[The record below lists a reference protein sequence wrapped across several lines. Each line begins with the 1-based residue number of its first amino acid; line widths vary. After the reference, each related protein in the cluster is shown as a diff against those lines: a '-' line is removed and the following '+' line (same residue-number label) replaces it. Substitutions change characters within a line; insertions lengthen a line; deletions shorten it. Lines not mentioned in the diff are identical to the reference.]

1 MNRILRSITFIL
13 PVLVSLAVTS
23 CLIDNDMSYP
33 RIKADITAF
42 EVSGQKSVNI
52 NAEKRQVEI
61 VLEENADISKLK
73 VTAFALSEG
82 ARCDELAVDSY
93 INLET
98 PVKVM
103 VSTYQDYEWTISA
116 TRPIERYVKVKGQIG
131 EAEFNLQTRYA
142 LVKITDTQSLEAVVF
157 EGLKLEP
164 VGAELL
170 GYVQIDK
177 GERTIVPVT
186 FPLTLDCVLSR
197 EFVYRNGDKE
207 CTWTVAVEKKSV
219 TLAVTS
225 VNAWYYSADVKAT
238 FDGNGT
244 PYLEYRK
251 DSEADNWTK
260 FTDLK
265 VSGLDITASVTKLE
279 PETSY
284 QIRLVSGD
292 SVTDEV
298 AFSTG
303 KPEQIDNLN
312 FDTWY
317 SKKAGSKDIWYP
329 NLNETFK
336 VWGTANPASGGF
348 IGSLTTPDEKF
359 TAVSGEGKNAARLE
373 SKYAVIAF
381 AAGNIFTGEF
391 VKLNGLNAILK
402 WGHKFTARPSALTG
416 YYSYSPKVI
425 DKVKSPYENLKG
437 TKDRCSIAVFLTD
450 WTEPREIDTSK
461 GDSEGGFIKQSKD
474 NPDIIAYGK
483 LETDEDSGS
492 EYKEFRIDLEYWRPD
507 ATPTYIVIVASSSY
521 KGDYF
526 TGGVGSTLYVD
537 ELELEYK

>member
-1 MNRILRSITFIL
+1 MNRILSFIIA
-13 PVLVSLAVTS
+13 VLISLAVTS

-52 NAEKRQVEI
+52 NAETRSIDI
-61 VLEENADISKLK
+61 VLEEDADISKQRITVL
-73 VTAFALSEG
+73 TFSEG
-82 ARCDELAVDSY
+82 ARCDELAVDEY
-93 INLET
+93 ISLAE
-98 PVKVM
+98 PLKVI

-116 TRPIERYVKVKGQIG
+116 TQPIDRHVKVKGQIG
-131 EAEFNLQTRYA
+131 KAEFNVQTRYA
-142 LVKITDTQSLEAVVF
+142 LVKISDNQDLGKVVF
-157 EGLKLEP
+157 EDMKLEP
-164 VGAELL
+164 KGAELL
-170 GYVQIDK
+170 GYVQK
-177 GERTIVPVT
+177 NGGEKSIVPVT
-186 FPLTLDCVLSR
+186 FPLTLDCVIPR
-197 EFVYRNGDKE
+197 EFVYKNGENE
-207 CTWTVAVEKKSV
+207 CTWTVDVDVMSV
-219 TLAVTS
+219 AMSVTS
-225 VNAWYYSADVKAT
+225 VNAWCYSVDVNAV

-244 PYLEYRK
+244 PYLEFK
-251 DSEADNWTK
+251 KASGDEAWSKFEELEVSGFDIKAKISDLEAD
-260 FTDLK
+260 TDYLVRVVNGEK
-265 VSGLDITASVTKLE
+265 
-279 PETSY
+279 TSDN
-284 QIRLVSGD
+284 VP
-292 SVTDEV
+292 
-298 AFSTG
+298 FKTG

-312 FDTWY
+312 FDSWY
-317 SKKAGSKDIWYP
+317 STKSGNKDIWYP

-336 VWGTANPASGGF
+336 VWGTANPASGSF
-348 IGSLTTPDEKF
+348 IGSLTTPDGVF